1 MRIIKVLKIALASF
15 IVLVGLISFA
25 HAAPLPVSIVT
36 GSAGSYNN
44 SDGLLTDNT
53 FAVEGSVWTG
63 STNVWWYDA
72 NSNYPVFYIMYDD
85 IYRLEDMIVSVD
97 NNDNY
102 NVDYFNYSANSWF
115 SLFSILS
122 EYGNVTWGMDTFV
135 IQTEIGFTPVN
146 TDFIRIYGNGG
157 DGMYAISEVW
167 AWGSPIST
175 PEPAT
180 MLLLG
185 LGLLGLVG
193 VRRKTQK

>member
-1 MRIIKVLKIALASF
+1 MSISHFSQAELAFRWRISPRTLERWRWSKTGPVYPKIGGR
-15 IVLVGLISFA
+15 V
-25 HAAPLPVSIVT
+25 
-36 GSAGSYNN
+36 
-44 SDGLLTDNT
+44 
-53 FAVEGSVWTG
+53 
-63 STNVWWYDA
+63 
-72 NSNYPVFYIMYDD
+72 

>member
-1 MRIIKVLKIALASF
+1 MRIMKTLKIALALL

-25 HAAPLPVSIVT
+25 HAAPLPVMVVT
-36 GSAGSYNN
+36 GSGGSYNN
-44 SDGLLTDNT
+44 SADLLTDNT
-53 FAVEGSVWTG
+53 FAEEGSTWTADT
-63 STNVWWYDA
+63 SVWWYDA

-85 IYRLEDMIVSVD
+85 VYRLEDMIVQVD

-102 NVDYFNYSANSWF
+102 SVDYYNYSADGWF

-122 EYGNVTWGMDTFV
+122 EVGNVTWGMDTFS
-135 IQTEIGFTPVN
+135 IQAEIGFTPVN

-157 DGMYAISEVW
+157 DGMYAISEVQ
-167 AWGSPIST
+167 AFGSPIST

-185 LGLLGLVG
+185 LGLLGMLG
-193 VRRKTQK
+193 IRRKMK